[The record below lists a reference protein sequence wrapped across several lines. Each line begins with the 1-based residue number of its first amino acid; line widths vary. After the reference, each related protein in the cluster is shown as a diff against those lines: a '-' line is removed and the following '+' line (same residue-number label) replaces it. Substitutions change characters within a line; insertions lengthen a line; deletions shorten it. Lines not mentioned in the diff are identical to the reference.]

1 MWVAAVTYCLLALVG
16 LCHELVFGRLSM
28 KSTSCLSLKIR
39 CIFFSYLTYKQAAMP
54 EESGWYFC
62 VATSGSQVL
71 ESGLYVEV
79 VNNRLLP
86 LPPPAPPI
94 AKVETTTTT
103 LGPDTD
109 AAPAADLSSYGD
121 RFRIY
126 KTLEGLAQVEV
137 FYISI
142 NPVVNNK

>member
-1 MWVAAVTYCLLALVG
+1 
-16 LCHELVFGRLSM
+16 
-28 KSTSCLSLKIR
+28 
-39 CIFFSYLTYKQAAMP
+39 MP

-79 VNNRLLP
+79 VNNRRLP

-109 AAPAADLSSYGD
+109 AAPVADLSSYGD
-121 RFRIY
+121 RFLIY
-126 KTLEGLAQVEV
+126 KTLEGIAQVEV
-137 FYISI
+137 FFISI